1 MKSLLIKTAVLLVLL
16 DLGANQAFTQTKKSV
31 ADCKQASFNAYEE
44 DERGRINDNGRK
56 LRRIVYRWN
65 GRFYARH

>member
-1 MKSLLIKTAVLLVLL
+1 VGLPHNAGELEILQRHRLAP
-16 DLGANQAFTQTKKSV
+16 
-31 ADCKQASFNAYEE
+31 SFSAYEE

-65 GRFYARH
+65 GRFYAAQSGKRKST